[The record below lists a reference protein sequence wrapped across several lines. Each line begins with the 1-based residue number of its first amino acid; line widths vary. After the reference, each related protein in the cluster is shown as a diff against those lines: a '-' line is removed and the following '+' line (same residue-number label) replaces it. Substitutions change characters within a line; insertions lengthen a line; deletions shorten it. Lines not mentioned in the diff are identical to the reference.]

1 MMRILFATGLLALS
15 ASPAL
20 SQNAVEHVGGGSSHS
35 ALGFSYGGGRVV
47 VDARGN
53 PQPLDHPT
61 IRSVTPSSPAALAGL
76 AVGDTIVSVNGR
88 DSRERPLFPDR
99 RHGARYILRIR
110 RADEEREVGFRLE
123 SPPSGS

>member
-20 SQNAVEHVGGGSSHS
+20 SQVEHVGGGSGHNT
-35 ALGFSYGGGRVV
+35 LGFTYGGGRVV

-123 SPPSGS
+123 LPPSGS